1 MQSHNPVLSRNEG
14 FATNGRYATFD
25 SAATQTAQLEQMWAA
40 PPTVPAVRR
49 MTLDDVVMRT
59 GMMFVLLL
67 AGAVV
72 GWQLPGLT
80 FPAMFVGLGLGIWA
94 ALKRE
99 PVPALFLA
107 YAAVEGVFVGGISQ
121 WYNLSSFGQN
131 NPYLVQQAV
140 LATFAVFV
148 VSLVAYKVRAIRV
161 TPKFTRMVIIA
172 TIGYA
177 VFALLNFVLAMF
189 GVGDGWGIR
198 GNGTFAILVGLFAVG
213 LAALNLVLDFDF
225 IEQGVANGLPEK
237 YAWTAAF
244 GLVVTLVWLYLEML
258 RLIALL
264 TGRE

>member
-1 MQSHNPVLSRNEG
+1 MQSNNPVLSRNEG

-25 SAATQTAQLEQMWAA
+25 TAAPAAQQLEQMYAA
-40 PPTVPAVRR
+40 PVAPPATRP

-59 GMMFVLLL
+59 GMMFVVLL

-72 GWQLPGLT
+72 GWQVPNLA
-80 FPAMFVGLGLGIWA
+80 FIAMFTTLGLGIWGA
-94 ALKRE
+94 VKRE

-107 YAAVEGVFVGGISQ
+107 YAGSAGVFLGGLSQ

-140 LATFAVFV
+140 LATFAVFG
-148 VSLVAYKVRAIRV
+148 VSLVAFKVRAIRV
-161 TPKFTRMVIIA
+161 TPRFTRMVIVA
-172 TIGYA
+172 TLGYA

-198 GNGTFAILVGLFAVG
+198 GNGTFAILIGLFAVG

-225 IEQGVANGLPEK
+225 IERGVANRLPEK

-244 GLVVTLVWLYLEML
+244 GLVVTLVWLYVEML
-258 RLIALL
+258 RLLALL
-264 TGRE
+264 TGRD